1 MKPTEQK
8 LISSIRSGDYTL
20 VDQLYEDYR
29 SLFVQWLQ
37 QHFKA
42 MEHEAVDIFQDAV
55 IIFYRNITSGKVDRL
70 KSSIKT
76 YLFAIGKHLWLKR
89 FRKKQR
95 TSYLEE
101 LPDISYEGWDT
112 SIIQEVESA
121 DQRARLDAALGQ
133 LDEKCRRLL
142 VLAYFHRYSTEALQ
156 HEFDYSS
163 ADVVRTKKYRCLNQL
178 RTLLKPE

>member
-70 KSSIKT
+70 KK
-76 YLFAIGKHLWLKR
+76 
-89 FRKKQR
+89 
-95 TSYLEE
+95 
-101 LPDISYEGWDT
+101 
-112 SIIQEVESA
+112 
-121 DQRARLDAALGQ
+121 
-133 LDEKCRRLL
+133 
-142 VLAYFHRYSTEALQ
+142 
-156 HEFDYSS
+156 
-163 ADVVRTKKYRCLNQL
+163 
-178 RTLLKPE
+178 